1 MMRRSEMK
9 LKKMLLLCVA
19 LLLAACT
26 QQGGTGGTNTANSGG
41 ANTSGGGAAAGA
53 AKRLAFVTN
62 NPSDFWTIARKGVEK
77 ADGELAEVTAE
88 FKMPPN
94 GTAAEQRQIID

>member
-1 MMRRSEMK
+1 MMRRSKMK
-9 LKKMLLLCVA
+9 LKRTIA
-19 LLLAACT
+19 LAGVLALAAACT
-26 QQGGTGGTNTANSGG
+26 QPAGPGGANTANST
-41 ANTSGGGAAAGA
+41 ANGGGGGA

-77 ADGELAEVTAE
+77 ADGELADVTAE

-94 GTAAEQRQIID
+94 GTAAEQRQII